1 MNPTIPDDP
10 AQLPLGEAEG
20 QPMLPPHDDPV
31 AHGLEA
37 GESALARHDLAG
49 ALRAFRSVLEIAPAH
64 VRARLRLAHTLDQMG
79 SPDAAIAE
87 LDRALAQYAD
97 NVTLLCGRA
106 ALFSARLRY
115 DAAEADLKRA
125 MKLTESNGDV
135 HTQLGILLCRKA
147 RWREAIEPLRRAV
160 ELDPSQSLP
169 YYHLGEAYNHVD
181 QLDAARAAYER
192 AADLDPSNWRA
203 LKGLGVILD
212 RQARPVEAAAAYRRS
227 RAVQRA

>member
-1 MNPTIPDDP
+1 VNPTIPDDP
-10 AQLPLGEAEG
+10 AQLPLGETEG
-20 QPMLPPHDDPV
+20 LPMLPPHDDPV
-31 AHGLEA
+31 VQGLEQ
-37 GESALARHDLAG
+37 GETSLARHDLAG
-49 ALRAFRSVLEIAPAH
+49 ALRAFRGVLALEPSH

-79 SPDAAIAE
+79 SPDAALAE
-87 LDRALAQYAD
+87 LDRALAQYPD

-106 ALFSARLRY
+106 ALASARLRY

-125 MKLTESNGDV
+125 MKLTESNSEV

-147 RWREAIEPLRRAV
+147 KWREALVPLQRAV

-169 YYHLGEAYNHVD
+169 YYHLGEAFNHVD

-212 RQARPVEAAAAYRRS
+212 RQSRPVEAAAAYRRS
-227 RAVQRA
+227 REVQRA